1 MIIRLSG
8 LTCTAYLYS
17 EAHSFKNSIT
27 KNTTM
32 NYYNNK
38 QIRFDDEEETP
49 KELPENPME
58 KMVSGWQFDKK
69 FIEQRKIFLWGVVD
83 DKSAKDITARLLYL
97 EAIDPGKE
105 ITFYINSPGGVV
117 TSGMVIYDTMQM
129 ISSPVSTVCMG
140 MAASM
145 GSILLSG
152 GAKGRRFIFPSGQV
166 MIHQPSGGGQ
176 GVSADLE
183 IMAVQILKIKQLGAK
198 ILADNCGQTYE
209 KVMKDFD
216 RDYWMDSKESVA
228 YGIVD
233 GVMDKL

>member
-1 MIIRLSG
+1 MNMIF
-8 LTCTAYLYS
+8 Y
-17 EAHSFKNSIT
+17 KN
-27 KNTTM
+27 
-32 NYYNNK
+32 NN
-38 QIRFDDEEETP
+38 IRFDEEEP
-49 KELPENPME
+49 SKETPENPME
-58 KMVSGWQFDKK
+58 KLMSGWQFDKK

-83 DKSAKDITARLLYL
+83 DKSARDISSRLLYL
-97 EAIDPGKE
+97 EALDPGKE
-105 ITFYINSPGGVV
+105 ITFYINSPGGIV

-152 GAKGRRFIFPSGQV
+152 GKKGRRFIFPHGEV

-183 IMAVQILKIKQLGAK
+183 IMAEQIKKTKELGAR
-198 ILADNCGQTYE
+198 ILAENCGQTFE
-209 KVMKDFD
+209 KIMKDFD
-216 RDYWMDSKESVA
+216 RDYWMDAKESVA

-233 GVMDKL
+233 GVVDKL